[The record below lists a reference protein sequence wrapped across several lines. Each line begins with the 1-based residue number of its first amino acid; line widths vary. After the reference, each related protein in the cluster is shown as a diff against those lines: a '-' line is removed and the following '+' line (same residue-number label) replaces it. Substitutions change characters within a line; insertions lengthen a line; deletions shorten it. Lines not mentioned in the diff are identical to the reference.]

1 MAGEELMGGSGSKA
15 IAGLSFLAG
24 CYIAFDC
31 QSTLN
36 SSPWTHETFG
46 QDPEKAESQ
55 QWYVR
60 QSIMV
65 SLALAATGSYL
76 GRSYMPVVG
85 CSIANAYLWWI
96 YRRSYNLALAKS
108 TETWAQP

>member
-1 MAGEELMGGSGSKA
+1 VAGEEVMAAKA
-15 IAGLSFLAG
+15 GDNRELAGLAFLAG

-46 QDPEKAESQ
+46 QDPAKAESQ

-60 QSIMV
+60 QSIGV
-65 SLALAATGSYL
+65 SMALGAVGSL
-76 GRSYMPVVG
+76 IGGSPWPLVG
-85 CSIANAYLWWI
+85 CSIANTYLWWI
-96 YRRSYNLALAKS
+96 YRRSYNLATGRS
-108 TETWAQP
+108 